1 MSKRKVRKTD
11 LLNQKKR
18 SLLQVRYGLDL
29 QDAYELQLGYTVELP
44 EMLAY
49 QLVQA
54 GLVTYVIDTQVIATT
69 TMDVDIQI
77 LESHRDFLTL

>member
-29 QDAYELQLGYTVELP
+29 QDAYELQLGYVVELP

-54 GLVTYVIDTQVIATT
+54 GLVAYIIDTQVIATT